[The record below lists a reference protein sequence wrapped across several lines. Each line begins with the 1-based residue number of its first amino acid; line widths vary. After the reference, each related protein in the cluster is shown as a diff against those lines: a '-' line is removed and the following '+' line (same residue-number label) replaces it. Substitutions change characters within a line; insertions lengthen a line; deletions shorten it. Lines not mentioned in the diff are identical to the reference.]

1 MGMKDIYNASPIDLR
16 TKVTVEGGEEIA
28 MKPYYY
34 YRNGL
39 LHIRYNVDRCV
50 ELSDT
55 ESNGLKVTLASTY
68 DKQTAL
74 AKAWRFFVG
83 NVGKKIIRDG
93 VAEIEKRIK
102 EHNDVR
108 S

>member
-1 MGMKDIYNASPIDLR
+1 MKD
-16 TKVTVEGGEEIA
+16 EIA
-28 MKPYYY
+28 MKPWFA
-34 YRNGL
+34 L
-39 LHIRYNVDRCV
+39 KDKKLFIDYNVDRCV